1 MIAILFAAF
10 LQRKLDDHHPVSNVV
25 NRDQVE
31 NRVWGERI
39 VRP

>member
-10 LQRKLDDHHPVSNVV
+10 LQRKLDDHYPASNGV

-31 NRVWGERI
+31 NRV
-39 VRP
+39 